1 MPLLLPFLL
10 APASTFC
17 TRQLMLPDVGVW
29 FRLLLLAPLLEEW
42 VVRAGLQEWLIVV
55 TARAPATS
63 TRRRSGMSAAP
74 ALPVLV
80 SAAAFGLLHLG
91 SGWLARVA
99 DSRHGART
107 GDVDAAAVRHVGRA
121 GAAGAGIGGRLRPA
135 APRLRMAGSTGRD
148 GTRIGAG
155 AALPTWPRLALV
167 RAGARLVQSVRADRL
182 HTINR

>member
-91 SGWLARVA
+91 SGW
-99 DSRHGART
+99 
-107 GDVDAAAVRHVGRA
+107 
-121 GAAGAGIGGRLRPA
+121 PA
-135 APRLRMAGSTGRD
+135 ALAVTAPGLVLALLYQRGRD
-148 GTRIGAG
+148 WR
-155 AALPTWPRLALV
+155 WCALV
-167 RAGARLVQSVRADRL
+167 HGLFNLFALTVCIR
-182 HTINR
+182 